1 MSDFNAYHKWL
12 GIPPEEQPPNYYR
25 LLGITLF
32 EKDRAVIIAA
42 LDQRQLFLQKKSVGP
57 QGTLAEPLLE
67 QLQQAR
73 LCLLNR
79 LTKAQYDSH
88 LRRQGVTAPGTAAP
102 TNPPGER
109 GGASPSVIPPASQSA
124 DATPLA
130 EPADAFQFPD
140 EADVKDDSAISIR
153 IPSRSRHLVWA
164 INLVIIGC
172 LGGGVWW
179 LMNQG
184 ALPQPGKQLPQA
196 NDQHEA
202 MDSPELDPVEEPEAP
217 RKPQR
222 EPVVVTDDKP
232 PIKPEPQVEVREPPP
247 KTDSVV
253 RRPSKAIRTATDTAR
268 FARHQIA
275 VADFALSA
283 DARFMATAGPAGDC
297 RVWDVTTGE
306 TTAQFTGHNGH
317 VHAVALSSDGS
328 QVLSSAETV
337 KLWNA
342 KTGDELAE
350 LKTNRR
356 PSRAILFWPGDRQAA
371 TAGAGAIEIWDLK
384 TRKALRMISGVHPFC
399 GSLSLTEDKQT
410 LAAVTGEDAKEAT
423 LFNATSGKTIR
434 VLSGQKA
441 RISSIAL
448 SKDGASL
455 WTASGEHTARRWDTK
470 AATTEAIF
478 AHADVLALSPDET
491 LLVTGGLNGLVS
503 IWNAKTGSGLLQLP
517 QLKLRIL
524 DIAFLPDG
532 EHILFAGEATD
543 AADKLATIQLWHIPK
558 LDPNAP
564 GSRPN
569 SIPVAAATPNDAPS
583 NTEPETV
590 VVKLPLPEDEQRDE
604 SKKTIREIFKQDFAK
619 AVRLPDKAKLAEKLL
634 EHAKTTTDDPAGR
647 YVLLQDAND
656 LASSSGDMDI
666 ATKILHELTT
676 TFAVNALE
684 LRSTTLR
691 KLSTTVKTGAPQEQL
706 AEALLKLAED
716 YAAESQYDPAIEA
729 TKAAATLAIKAKN
742 LKLRDAAK
750 NRTDDYMLKKKS

>member
-32 EKDRAVIIAA
+32 EKDRAVIISA

-57 QGTLAEPLLE
+57 QGVLAEPLLE

-88 LRRQGVTAPGTAAP
+88 LRKQGVTASAA
-102 TNPPGER
+102 NDPGER
-109 GGASPSVIPPASQSA
+109 SGVSPPVIPAANRGA
-124 DATPLA
+124 DATSLA

-140 EADVKDDSAISIR
+140 EEEVKDDSEISIR
-153 IPSRSRHLVWA
+153 MPSRSRYLVWA
-164 INLVIIGC
+164 INLLIIGC

-202 MDSPELDPVEEPEAP
+202 MDSPEPDPSDEPEPP

-222 EPVVVTDDKP
+222 EPVVTNDDKP
-232 PIKPEPQVEVREPPP
+232 PIKPEPQVEVHEPPP
-247 KTDSVV
+247 KTASVV
-253 RRPSKAIRTATDTAR
+253 RRPSKAMRTATDTAR

-283 DARFMATAGPAGDC
+283 DARFMVTAGPTGDC

-317 VHAVALSSDGS
+317 VHAIALSSDGT
-328 QVLSSAETV
+328 QALSSAETV

-399 GSLSLTEDKQT
+399 GSLALTEDKQT
-410 LAAVTGEDAKEAT
+410 LAAVTGDDAKEAT
-423 LFNATSGKTIR
+423 LFHATSGKTIR
-434 VLSGQKA
+434 VFSGQKA

-470 AATTEAIF
+470 TGTTEAVF

-503 IWNAKTGSGLLQLP
+503 IWNANTGSGLLQLP

-532 EHILFAGEATD
+532 EHILFAGEANDSTS
-543 AADKLATIQLWHIPK
+543 KTATIQVWQIPK
-558 LDPNAP
+558 LDPNAS

-569 SIPVAAATPNDAPS
+569 SIPVAGSTPNDAPS
-583 NTEPETV
+583 NPEPDAV
-590 VVKLPLPEDEQRDE
+590 VAKLPLPAEEQRDE

-619 AVRLPDKAKLAEKLL
+619 AVRLPDKAKLAEKLF

-647 YVLLQDAND
+647 YVLLQEAND
-656 LASSSGDMDI
+656 LASSSGDMDV
-666 ATKILHELTT
+666 ATKILNELTT
-676 TFAVNALE
+676 TFAVDALE
-684 LRSTTLR
+684 LRSTTFR
-691 KLSTTVKTGAPQEQL
+691 KLSTTVKTGAPQERL

-729 TKAAATLAIKAKN
+729 TKTAAALATKAKN
-742 LKLRDAAK
+742 LKLRDTAK
-750 NRTDDYMLKKKS
+750 NRTDDYLLKKKS